1 MGTTLKNMKNQM
13 NLFLCAKRLWK
24 MLVNIVKAGNGAD
37 AEVED
42 EREPEPKRRKR
53 NPDMGNLFSLIL
65 VDIYSI
71 PRKNRKT

>member
-1 MGTTLKNMKNQM
+1 
-13 NLFLCAKRLWK
+13 